1 MLPTFASVNKENVS
15 RAVVLMNLGSPDS
28 TSVPDVRKYLM
39 EFLMDGRVIDYP
51 YLIRKILV
59 GGIIVPFR
67 AAKSAKAYESVWTD
81 KGSPLIVITKDL
93 QKAVSEKATD
103 PVFISMR
110 YGNPSM
116 KDTYAEILETFP
128 GVKEVLLI
136 PMYPHYAMSS
146 YETAVEHAKTIHRKK
161 KYKFSLKFVKPY
173 YDQTE
178 FINPITESVRP
189 YLQNN
194 FDHFL
199 FSYHGIPERHIL
211 KSDITGNHCLQ
222 VDDCCNKDSVA
233 HAYCYRH
240 QCLRTT
246 ELVAQKLNLPK
257 SKYSFS
263 FQSRLGRSEWLKPY
277 TAKRFEEMPAE
288 GIRNLV
294 IACPAFVSDC
304 LETLEEIA
312 VEGRHAFLQ
321 AGGESFTFV
330 PCLNVHPL
338 WVQTINNWINQ
349 TANGNT
355 DLILR

>member
-1 MLPTFASVNKENVS
+1 MSKENVG
-15 RAVVLMNLGSPDS
+15 RAVILMNLGSPDS

-67 AAKSAKAYESVWTD
+67 AAKSAKAYDSVWTE
-81 KGSPLIVITKDL
+81 KGSPLIVITKEL
-93 QKAVSEKATD
+93 QKAVSENVEE
-103 PVFISMR
+103 PIFISMR

-116 KDTYAEILETFP
+116 KDTYDEILRTFP
-128 GVKEVLLI
+128 KIKEILLI

-146 YETAVEHAKTIHRKK
+146 YETAVEYAKEIHRKN
-161 KYKFSLKFVKPY
+161 KYKFDLKFVRPF
-173 YDQTE
+173 YDQVD
-178 FINPITESVRP
+178 FINAITESIRP
-189 YLQNN
+189 YIQQD
-194 FDHFL
+194 FDHLL

-211 KSDITGNHCLQ
+211 KSDTTGSHCLQ
-222 VDDCCNKDSVA
+222 FDDCCNHPSVA
-233 HAYCYRH
+233 HRHCYRH
-240 QCLRTT
+240 QCLRTM
-246 ELVAQKLNLPK
+246 ELVAQNLGVPK

-277 TAKRFEEMPAE
+277 TAKRLEEMPGE
-288 GIRNLV
+288 GIRRLV

-312 VEGRHAFLQ
+312 VEGREAFLH
-321 AGGESFTFV
+321 AGGESFTLI

-338 WVQTINNWINQ
+338 WVHTLKKWITQ
-349 TANGNT
+349 TAAGNT
-355 DLILR
+355 DMILQ